1 MLDAHY
7 STKLLIWYVSMRQ
20 LGDAMRR
27 KLRIRDD
34 SVSIVLDNAAVVMNR
49 SIE

>member
-1 MLDAHY
+1 MMDAHY
-7 STKLLIWYVSMRQ
+7 STKLAIWHVSMRQ

-34 SVSIVLDNAAVVMNR
+34 SVSIVLDDAAVIMTR